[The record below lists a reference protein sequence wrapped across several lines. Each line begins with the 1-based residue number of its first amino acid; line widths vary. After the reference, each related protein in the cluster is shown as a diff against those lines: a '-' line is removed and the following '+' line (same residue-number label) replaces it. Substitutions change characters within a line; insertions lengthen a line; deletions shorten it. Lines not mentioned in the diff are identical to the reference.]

1 VRVLAAGIVGI
12 KLGASVHC
20 RRLLR
25 QEMDWPFCLA
35 LERAGR
41 SMPARIAMMAIT
53 TSSSIKVKPRGDLP
67 QQRTMPPA
75 AGLTEQ

>member
-1 VRVLAAGIVGI
+1 
-12 KLGASVHC
+12 
-20 RRLLR
+20 
-25 QEMDWPFCLA
+25 MDWPFCLA